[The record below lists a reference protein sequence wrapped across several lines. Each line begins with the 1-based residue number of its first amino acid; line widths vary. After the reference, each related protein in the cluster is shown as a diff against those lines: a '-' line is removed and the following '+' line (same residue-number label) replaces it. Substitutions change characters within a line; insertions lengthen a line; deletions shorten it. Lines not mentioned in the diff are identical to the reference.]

1 VGLTQTVYSFLGRKG
16 VSGTKTKTKT
26 KFKHIKSKFNKNY
39 GLFFIQAAQ
48 FLYNF
53 QTKELSESSN
63 HAFTIIIYGA
73 FQ

>member
-16 VSGTKTKTKT
+16 VSGTKTK
-26 KFKHIKSKFNKNY
+26 FKHIKSKFIKNY